1 MRSQLLKTHFPPPK
15 SFKNGTVMQ
24 KCLAFLKLKK
34 SLGNLFASSNRF
46 FTGHSCLVFLDNG
59 SLSQNAVVRSVTSR
73 SIVNRSQ
80 GLLIFYPWSIRHN
93 GNQKNKGQ
101 ESFTKE
107 HCLLHLLCPQM
118 STSAVFLPLYVTSM
132 PIVRTTQA
140 LMFVL
145 VTLGLLEMGKHA
157 QVRSYRFHLQFFLD
171 CTIYICHCSFDS
183 TSVFNNK
190 PKQPKMP
197 KCI

>member
-1 MRSQLLKTHFPPPK
+1 MPLSFQNWAILGIIVKHGEPIAQNPFSSPKIFQKWNSHVEMFSFSQAQT
-15 SFKNGTVMQ
+15 
-24 KCLAFLKLKK
+24 
-34 SLGNLFASSNRF
+34 SLGNLFASLKRY

-59 SLSQNAVVRSVTSR
+59 SLSQNTVARSVISR
-73 SIVNRSQ
+73 RKVNRFQ

-93 GNQKNKGQ
+93 GNKKNKGQ

-140 LMFVL
+140 LTFVL
-145 VTLGLLEMGKHA
+145 VTLDLLEMGKHA
-157 QVRSYRFHLQFFLD
+157 QVIRLHHLYLSLFL
-171 CTIYICHCSFDS
+171 C
-183 TSVFNNK
+183 FNFRV
-190 PKQPKMP
+190 
-197 KCI
+197 